1 MRRAR
6 DGDMSGPFD
15 SRHVRQ
21 AFGRAART
29 YEAHA
34 ALQDEVQQ
42 RLQERLD
49 DLPLNA
55 QTIVDLGSGTGRGTA
70 ALCKR
75 YPKARTI
82 ALDLALPML
91 QAARRHRR
99 WLRPFA
105 RVCADAEALPFVE
118 SSIDLLHSNLCLQ
131 WCGRLDTVFDEFR
144 RVLRPEGLV
153 LFSTFGPQTLVEL
166 RAAFAEV
173 DARPRVSRFLD
184 IHPIGDALLAA
195 GFRDPVLERDVFT
208 LTYPDALSL
217 MRELRA
223 IGATNADVERPRGL
237 TGKAHLR
244 RVIDAYENQRQG
256 GRLSA
261 TYEVVYA
268 LAWAPKAGQPRRSA
282 EGAVASFPI
291 DQLRGSRRTRR

>member
-1 MRRAR
+1 MVRR
-6 DGDMSGPFD
+6 
-15 SRHVRQ
+15 
-21 AFGRAART
+21 AFGRAAHS

-49 DLPLNA
+49 DVPLAA
-55 QTIVDLGSGTGRGTA
+55 QDILDLGSGTGRGTA

-91 QAARRHRR
+91 QAARRQRR
-99 WLRPFA
+99 WLRPLA
-105 RVCADAEALPFVE
+105 RVCADAEALPFIE
-118 SSIDLLHSNLCLQ
+118 SSIDLVHSSLCLQ
-131 WCGRLDTVFDEFR
+131 WCGRLDAVFDEFR
-144 RVLRPEGLV
+144 RVLKPGGLV
-153 LFSTFGPQTLVEL
+153 MFSTFGPQTLVEL
-166 RAAFAEV
+166 RSAFAEV
-173 DARPRVSRFLD
+173 DATARVSRFLD
-184 IHPIGDALLAA
+184 IQPIGDALLAA

-223 IGATNADVERPRGL
+223 IGATNADIDRPRGM

-244 RVIDAYENQRQG
+244 RVIESYESQRQD

-261 TYEVVYA
+261 TYEVFYA
-268 LAWAPKAGQPRRSA
+268 LAWAPQPGRAAYGARRHRQLSGRPAAWFAAPAALMPRRHWPRFMS
-282 EGAVASFPI
+282 
-291 DQLRGSRRTRR
+291 